1 MRAHNYL
8 YLKCVIAQ
16 AIIITPVAPFS
27 NIAGSVIIRTNSNHN
42 TVITS
47 FPRKRNRIPN
57 YGLLASHDKNSND
70 GNGFDN
76 QKSSSTANNN
86 KKDEKKKNTAQF
98 EIQEL
103 RGQLTAIS
111 KARIPPRNLT
121 PEKRTE
127 LAAYL
132 RTVLEKCPS
141 PISLRSI
148 GDNGASALHGS
159 WRLGFTSAFGIDGD
173 GDGKDSTSF
182 QQDLPKEAEVFLKFY
197 PDYKCDYILSFSK
210 RVLFLE
216 KIISKSSYIVDCS
229 PVNPGLVTI
238 IYQNIV
244 TDVMGMKDLKVG
256 LFGMLKGRVTYVDT
270 VWFDGD
276 IWVERSYSQDGT
288 EVFNIYVKDDNDDIW
303 GGGGDL

>member
-1 MRAHNYL
+1 MTAHHYF
-8 YLKCVIAQ
+8 YLKCLIVQVIS
-16 AIIITPVAPFS
+16 ITQVTSFS
-27 NIAGSVIIRTNSNHN
+27 NIARSVIIGTNSNYN
-42 TVITS
+42 TVIAS
-47 FPRKRNRIPN
+47 FPRKTNHISN
-57 YGLLASHDKNSND
+57 VGLLANHDNNSNG
-70 GNGFDN
+70 GNKSEIP
-76 QKSSSTANNN
+76 KSSFND
-86 KKDEKKKNTAQF
+86 KKDKKKNTAQF

-173 GDGKDSTSF
+173 GDGDGKDNTSL

-276 IWVERSYSQDGT
+276 IWVERSYSQEGT
-288 EVFNIYVKDDNDDIW
+288 EVFNIYVKDDDDDIW
-303 GGGGDL
+303 NSGGDL